1 MSNLATRGKGV
12 CLIEVLE
19 EPQLLD
25 GRQHH
30 ASEAI
35 RTSSATSVLHRKH
48 IPFCFVL
55 ASAMLVRWLC
65 RLRKQ
70 SYRNALRF
78 CDQL

>member
-35 RTSSATSVLHRKH
+35 RNV
-48 IPFCFVL
+48 
-55 ASAMLVRWLC
+55 
-65 RLRKQ
+65 
-70 SYRNALRF
+70 
-78 CDQL
+78 